1 MIAKIIEKTEKWEAS
16 IYQSKTKFIV
26 SVIIISALSYGAAW
40 SLAAIYSCF

>member
-16 IYQSKTKFIV
+16 IYQSKIKFAVTVVIV
-26 SVIIISALSYGAAW
+26 SAISYSAAW